1 MVFNNYIRNELNYK
15 VDMPYYTSAR
25 EVGTFSWSWANPE
38 PGRGG
43 GGGFEMGYAD
53 VATALRSAMIKD
65 PYLKILVM
73 EGYYDLATPFLAAQ
87 YTMDHLDLTPTLRK
101 NLSYTY
107 YESGHMVYLDQQAH
121 DKMHNDYV
129 NFVDANNPAK

>member
-1 MVFNNYIRNELNYK
+1 
-15 VDMPYYTSAR
+15 MPYYTSAQ
-25 EVGTFSWSWANPE
+25 ELGNFSWSWANPQ
-38 PGRGG
+38 RGFG

-87 YTMDHLDLTPTLRK
+87 YTMNHLDVTPNLLK
-101 NLSYTY
+101 NISFTY
-107 YESGHMVYLDQQAH
+107 FDSGHMVYLDQQAH

-129 NFVDANNPAK
+129 NFVDANNPVK